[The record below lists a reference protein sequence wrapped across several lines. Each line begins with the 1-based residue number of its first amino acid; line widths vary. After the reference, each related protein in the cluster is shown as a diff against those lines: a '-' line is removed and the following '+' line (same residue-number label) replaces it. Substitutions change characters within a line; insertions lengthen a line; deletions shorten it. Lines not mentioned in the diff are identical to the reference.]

1 MRVSTALVALM
12 MTATV
17 LFIPSSIAEA
27 QNDGSTQTI
36 SSSETW
42 TSDGTLDGDVI
53 VSNGGVLTIDSEI
66 NVATGSTITVQQGG
80 NLILNGQLNAVESN
94 NEIYMEVYQNTIL
107 EPYFNGLIDSGTLRV
122 NMAKEYFTSMEV
134 YVLVAG
140 ENQTWTGQDYLDF
153 SVNFD
158 DTSVNVGFEGFWQF
172 PVWVDSIQA
181 FDSNGAI
188 YTLDADEWNH
198 NNGVLKTEEGQASF
212 SINVEGDLTSSGATI
227 SDADITCSGLCIF
240 DNSTLSWS
248 APINVNDGAIITMET
263 STMNGSRTYEDI
275 IVHDTATIN
284 FDTDSMVGTGG
295 PTDMWIRLLS
305 QRVITT
311 NLKDAPTSVHFEGL
325 GYQGSNGDLMLDSN
339 GAIDLG
345 QNTNPT
351 VSKYLRM
358 TEWVDSTGTLHQ
370 ESGMIMITLN
380 GGNSVWNG
388 DYSIT
393 LDPAPTTPTHVA
405 NIALPYVVIDKIVP
419 EDTQGT
425 VDKGLGVMLTV
436 SNTGNADVE
445 TNIRC
450 YEGNDEADMVTMFV
464 SLAAGESK
472 DIPALWYANSSGAK
486 SINCRAI
493 VPSFFNTLAEDLTS
507 QSNIESELV
516 SFKEAEDRE
525 DTPIILYS
533 AIVIVI
539 IIATILFTRAS
550 AKKMTAVEEKDYQT
564 DGISKASEEISTE

>member
-1 MRVSTALVALM
+1 MRASIALVALM

-17 LFIPSSIAEA
+17 LLIPTSIAEA

-36 SSSETW
+36 TSSEVW
-42 TSDGTLDGDVI
+42 TSDATLDGDV
-53 VSNGGVLTIDSEI
+53 VVGSGGVLTIDSNI
-66 NVATGSTITVQQGG
+66 DVATDSTITIEQGG
-80 NLILNGQLNAVESN
+80 NLILNGQLNALDSN
-94 NEIYMEVYQNTIL
+94 NEVYMEVYQNTIL
-107 EPYFNGLIDSGTLRV
+107 EPYFSGLIDSGTLRV

-134 YVLVAG
+134 YVIAAG
-140 ENQTWTGQDYLDF
+140 ENLTWTGQPYLDF
-153 SVNFD
+153 TVNFD
-158 DTSVNVGFEGFWQF
+158 DASVNVGFEGFWQF

-212 SINVEGDLTSSGATI
+212 SIDIQGDLTSNGGTI
-227 SDADITCSGLCIF
+227 SDADIICSGSCSF
-240 DNSTLSWS
+240 ANSTLSWS
-248 APINVNDGAIITMET
+248 SPINVNDGAIITMET

-275 IVHDTATIN
+275 IVHDTATID
-284 FDTDSMVGTGG
+284 FDTDSMSGTGG

-311 NLKDAPTSVHFEGL
+311 NLKDAPASVHFEGL
-325 GYQGSNGDLMLDSN
+325 GYQGSNGDLMLDAN

-345 QNTNPT
+345 QNNNPT

-358 TEWVDSTGTLHQ
+358 TEWVDSSGVLHQ

-380 GGNSVWNG
+380 GGTSVWNG
-388 DYSIT
+388 DYSVT
-393 LDPAPTTPTHVA
+393 LNPAPTTPTYAA
-405 NIALPYVVIDKIVP
+405 NIALPYVQIDKVAP

-436 SNTGNADVE
+436 TNSGTVDVA

-450 YEGNDEADMVTMFV
+450 YEGVDEADMATMFV
-464 SLAAGESK
+464 SLDAGQTK
-472 DIPALWYANSSGAK
+472 DIPAVWYANASGAK
-486 SINCRAI
+486 SLNCKASI
-493 VPSFFNTLAEDLTS
+493 PLFFNSLADDLTS
-507 QSNIESELV
+507 ASGTDSELV

-525 DTPIILYS
+525 DAPIILYS

-539 IIATILFTRAS
+539 IVATVIYTRAT
-550 AKKMTAVEEKDYQT
+550 AKKMATAEEKDYET
-564 DGISKASEEISTE
+564 EDIEDSKEAASSE

>member
-1 MRVSTALVALM
+1 MRASIALVALM

-17 LFIPSSIAEA
+17 LLIPTSIAEA

-36 SSSETW
+36 TSSEVW
-42 TSDGTLDGDVI
+42 TSDATLDGDV
-53 VSNGGVLTIDSEI
+53 VVGSGGVLTIDSNI
-66 NVATGSTITVQQGG
+66 DVATDSTITIEQGG
-80 NLILNGQLNAVESN
+80 SLILNGQLNALDSN
-94 NEIYMEVYQNTIL
+94 NEVYMEVYQNTIL
-107 EPYFNGLIDSGTLRV
+107 EPYFSGLIDSGTLRV

-134 YVLVAG
+134 YVITAG
-140 ENQTWTGQDYLDF
+140 ENLTWTGQPYLDF
-153 SVNFD
+153 TVNFD
-158 DTSVNVGFEGFWQF
+158 DASVTVGFEGFWQF

-212 SINVEGDLTSSGATI
+212 SIDIQGDLTSNGGTI
-227 SDADITCSGLCIF
+227 SDADIICSGSCTF
-240 DNSTLSWS
+240 ANSTLSWS
-248 APINVNDGAIITMET
+248 SPINVNDGAIIAMET

-275 IVHDTATIN
+275 IVHDTATID
-284 FDTDSMVGTGG
+284 FDTDSMSGTGG

-311 NLKDAPTSVHFEGL
+311 NLKDAPASVHYEGL
-325 GYQGSNGDLMLDSN
+325 GYQASNGDLMLDAN

-345 QNTNPT
+345 QNNNPT

-358 TEWVDSTGTLHQ
+358 TEWVDSSGVLHQ
-370 ESGMIMITLN
+370 ESGMVMITLN
-380 GGNSVWNG
+380 GGTSVWNG
-388 DYSIT
+388 DYSVT
-393 LDPAPTTPTHVA
+393 LNPAPTTPTYAA
-405 NIALPYVVIDKIVP
+405 NIALPYVQIDKVAP

-436 SNTGNADVE
+436 TNSGTVDVA

-450 YEGNDEADMVTMFV
+450 YEGVDEADMATMFV
-464 SLAAGESK
+464 SLDAGQTK
-472 DIPALWYANSSGAK
+472 DIPAVWYANASGAK
-486 SINCRAI
+486 SLNCKASI
-493 VPSFFNTLAEDLTS
+493 PLFFNSLADDLTS
-507 QSNIESELV
+507 ASGTDSELV

-525 DTPIILYS
+525 DAPIILYS

-539 IIATILFTRAS
+539 IVATVIYTRAT
-550 AKKMTAVEEKDYQT
+550 AKKMATAEEKDYET
-564 DGISKASEEISTE
+564 EDIEDSTETASSE

>member
-1 MRVSTALVALM
+1 MRASIALVALM

-17 LFIPSSIAEA
+17 LLIPTSIAEA

-36 SSSETW
+36 TSSEVW
-42 TSDGTLDGDVI
+42 TSDATLDGDV
-53 VSNGGVLTIDSEI
+53 VVGSGGVLTIDSNI
-66 NVATGSTITVQQGG
+66 DVATDSKITIEQGG
-80 NLILNGQLNAVESN
+80 SLILNGQLNALDSN
-94 NEIYMEVYQNTIL
+94 NEVYMEVYQNTIL
-107 EPYFNGLIDSGTLRV
+107 EPYFSGLIDSGTLRV

-134 YVLVAG
+134 YVIAAG
-140 ENQTWTGQDYLDF
+140 ENLTWTGQSYLDF
-153 SVNFD
+153 TVNFD
-158 DTSVNVGFEGFWQF
+158 DASVTVGFEGFWQF

-212 SINVEGDLTSSGATI
+212 SIDIQGDLTSNGGTI
-227 SDADITCSGLCIF
+227 SDADIICSGSCTF
-240 DNSTLSWS
+240 ANSTLSWS
-248 APINVNDGAIITMET
+248 SPINVNDGAIIAMET

-275 IVHDTATIN
+275 IVHDTATID
-284 FDTDSMVGTGG
+284 FDTDSMSGTGG

-311 NLKDAPTSVHFEGL
+311 NLKDAPASVHYEGL
-325 GYQGSNGDLMLDSN
+325 GYQASNGDLMLDAN

-345 QNTNPT
+345 QNNNPT

-358 TEWVDSTGTLHQ
+358 IEWVDSSGVLHQ
-370 ESGMIMITLN
+370 ESGMVMITLN
-380 GGNSVWNG
+380 GGTSVWNG
-388 DYSIT
+388 DYSVT
-393 LDPAPTTPTHVA
+393 LNPAPTTPTYAA
-405 NIALPYVVIDKIVP
+405 NIALPYVQIDKVAP

-436 SNTGNADVE
+436 TNSGTVDVA

-450 YEGNDEADMVTMFV
+450 YEGVDEADMATMFV
-464 SLAAGESK
+464 SLDAGQTK
-472 DIPALWYANSSGAK
+472 DIPAVWYANASGAK
-486 SINCRAI
+486 SLNCKASI
-493 VPSFFNTLAEDLTS
+493 PLFFNSLADDLTS
-507 QSNIESELV
+507 ASGTDSELV

-525 DTPIILYS
+525 DAPIILYS

-539 IIATILFTRAS
+539 IVATVIYTRAT
-550 AKKMTAVEEKDYQT
+550 AKKMATAEEKDYET
-564 DGISKASEEISTE
+564 EDIEDSTEMASSE

>member
-1 MRVSTALVALM
+1 MRASIALVALM

-17 LFIPSSIAEA
+17 LLIPTSIAEA

-36 SSSETW
+36 TSSEVW
-42 TSDGTLDGDVI
+42 TSDATLDGDV
-53 VSNGGVLTIDSEI
+53 VVGSGGVLTIDSNI
-66 NVATGSTITVQQGG
+66 DVATDSTITIEQGG
-80 NLILNGQLNAVESN
+80 SLILNGQLNALDSN
-94 NEIYMEVYQNTIL
+94 NEVYMEVYQNTIL
-107 EPYFNGLIDSGTLRV
+107 EPYFSGLIDSGTLRV

-134 YVLVAG
+134 YVIAAG
-140 ENQTWTGQDYLDF
+140 ENLTWTGQSYLDF
-153 SVNFD
+153 TVNFD
-158 DTSVNVGFEGFWQF
+158 DASLTVGFEGFWQF

-212 SINVEGDLTSSGATI
+212 SIDIQGDLTSNGGTI
-227 SDADITCSGLCIF
+227 SDADIICSGSCTF
-240 DNSTLSWS
+240 ANSTLSWS
-248 APINVNDGAIITMET
+248 SPINVNDGAIIAMET

-275 IVHDTATIN
+275 IVHDTATID
-284 FDTDSMVGTGG
+284 FDTDSMSGTGG

-311 NLKDAPTSVHFEGL
+311 NLKDAPASVHYEGL
-325 GYQGSNGDLMLDSN
+325 GYQASNGDLMLDAN

-345 QNTNPT
+345 QNNNPT

-358 TEWVDSTGTLHQ
+358 TEWVDSSGVLHQ
-370 ESGMIMITLN
+370 ESGMVMITLN
-380 GGNSVWNG
+380 GGTSVWNG
-388 DYSIT
+388 DYSVT
-393 LDPAPTTPTHVA
+393 LNPAPTTPTYAA
-405 NIALPYVVIDKIVP
+405 NIALPYVQIDKVAP

-436 SNTGNADVE
+436 TNSGTVDVA

-450 YEGNDEADMVTMFV
+450 YEGVDEADMATMFV
-464 SLAAGESK
+464 SLDAGQTK
-472 DIPALWYANSSGAK
+472 DIPAVWYANASGAK
-486 SINCRAI
+486 SLNCKASI
-493 VPSFFNTLAEDLTS
+493 PLFFNSLADDLTS
-507 QSNIESELV
+507 ASGTDSELV

-525 DTPIILYS
+525 DAPIILYS

-539 IIATILFTRAS
+539 IVATVIYTRAT
-550 AKKMTAVEEKDYQT
+550 AKKMATAEEKDYET
-564 DGISKASEEISTE
+564 EDIEDSTEAASSE

>member
-1 MRVSTALVALM
+1 MRASIALVALM

-17 LFIPSSIAEA
+17 LLIPTSMAEA

-36 SSSETW
+36 TSSEVW
-42 TSDGTLDGDVI
+42 TSDATLDGDV
-53 VSNGGVLTIDSEI
+53 VVGSGGVLTIDSNI
-66 NVATGSTITVQQGG
+66 DVATDSTITIEQGG
-80 NLILNGQLNAVESN
+80 SLILNGQLNALDSN
-94 NEIYMEVYQNTIL
+94 NEVYMEVYQNTIL
-107 EPYFNGLIDSGTLRV
+107 EPYFSGLIDSGTLRV

-134 YVLVAG
+134 YVITAG
-140 ENQTWTGQDYLDF
+140 ENLTWTGQSYLDF
-153 SVNFD
+153 AVNFD
-158 DTSVNVGFEGFWQF
+158 DASVTVGFEGFWQF

-212 SINVEGDLTSSGATI
+212 SIDVQGDLTSNGGTI
-227 SDADITCSGLCIF
+227 SDADIICSGSCTF
-240 DNSTLSWS
+240 ANSTLSWS
-248 APINVNDGAIITMET
+248 SPINVNDGAIIAMET

-275 IVHDTATIN
+275 IVHDTATID
-284 FDTDSMVGTGG
+284 FDTDSMSGTGG

-311 NLKDAPTSVHFEGL
+311 NLKDAPASVHYEGL
-325 GYQGSNGDLMLDSN
+325 GYQASNGDLMLDAN

-345 QNTNPT
+345 QNNNPT

-358 TEWVDSTGTLHQ
+358 TEWVDSSGVLHQ
-370 ESGMIMITLN
+370 ESGMVMITLN
-380 GGNSVWNG
+380 GGTSVWNG
-388 DYSIT
+388 DYSVT
-393 LDPAPTTPTHVA
+393 LNPAPTTPTYAA
-405 NIALPYVVIDKIVP
+405 NIALPYVQIDKVAP

-436 SNTGNADVE
+436 TNSGTVDVA

-450 YEGNDEADMVTMFV
+450 YEGVDEADMATMFV
-464 SLAAGESK
+464 SLDAGQTK
-472 DIPALWYANSSGAK
+472 DIPAVWYANASGAK
-486 SINCRAI
+486 SLNCKASI
-493 VPSFFNTLAEDLTS
+493 PLFFNSLADDLTS
-507 QSNIESELV
+507 ASGTDSELV

-525 DTPIILYS
+525 DAPIILYS

-539 IIATILFTRAS
+539 IGATVIYTRAT
-550 AKKMTAVEEKDYQT
+550 AKKMATAEEKDYET
-564 DGISKASEEISTE
+564 EDIEDSTETASSE

>member
-1 MRVSTALVALM
+1 MRASTALVALM

-17 LFIPSSIAEA
+17 LLIPTSIAEA

-36 SSSETW
+36 TSSEVW
-42 TSDGTLDGDVI
+42 TSDATLDGDV
-53 VSNGGVLTIDSEI
+53 VVGSGGVLTIDSNI
-66 NVATGSTITVQQGG
+66 DVATDSTITIEQGG
-80 NLILNGQLNAVESN
+80 SLILNGQLNALDSN
-94 NEIYMEVYQNTIL
+94 NEVYMEVYQNTIL
-107 EPYFNGLIDSGTLRV
+107 EPYFSGLIDSGTLRV

-134 YVLVAG
+134 YVIAAG
-140 ENQTWTGQDYLDF
+140 ENLTWTGQSYLDF
-153 SVNFD
+153 TVNFD
-158 DTSVNVGFEGFWQF
+158 DASVTVGFEGFWQF

-212 SINVEGDLTSSGATI
+212 SIDIQGDLTSNGGTI
-227 SDADITCSGLCIF
+227 SDADIICSGSCTF
-240 DNSTLSWS
+240 ANSTLSWS
-248 APINVNDGAIITMET
+248 SPINVNDGAIIAMET

-275 IVHDTATIN
+275 IVHDTATID
-284 FDTDSMVGTGG
+284 FDTDSMSGTGG

-311 NLKDAPTSVHFEGL
+311 NLKDAPASVHYEGL
-325 GYQGSNGDLMLDSN
+325 GYQASNGDLMLDAN

-345 QNTNPT
+345 QNNNPT

-358 TEWVDSTGTLHQ
+358 TEWVDSSGVLHQ
-370 ESGMIMITLN
+370 ESGMVMITLN
-380 GGNSVWNG
+380 GGTSVWNG
-388 DYSIT
+388 DYSVT
-393 LDPAPTTPTHVA
+393 LNPAPTTPTYAA
-405 NIALPYVVIDKIVP
+405 NIALPYVQIDKVAP

-436 SNTGNADVE
+436 TNSGTVDVA

-450 YEGNDEADMVTMFV
+450 YEGVDEADMATMFV
-464 SLAAGESK
+464 SLDAGQTK
-472 DIPALWYANSSGAK
+472 DIPAVWYANASGAK
-486 SINCRAI
+486 SLNCKASI
-493 VPSFFNTLAEDLTS
+493 PLFFNSLADDLTS
-507 QSNIESELV
+507 ASGTDSELV

-525 DTPIILYS
+525 DAPIILYS

-539 IIATILFTRAS
+539 IVATVIYTRAT
-550 AKKMTAVEEKDYQT
+550 AKKMATAEEKDYET
-564 DGISKASEEISTE
+564 EDIEDSTEAASSE

>member
-1 MRVSTALVALM
+1 MRASIALVALM

-17 LFIPSSIAEA
+17 LLIPTSIAEA

-36 SSSETW
+36 TSSEVW
-42 TSDGTLDGDVI
+42 TSDATLDGDV
-53 VSNGGVLTIDSEI
+53 VVGSGGVLTIDSNI
-66 NVATGSTITVQQGG
+66 DVATDSTITIEQGG
-80 NLILNGQLNAVESN
+80 NLILNGQLNALDSN
-94 NEIYMEVYQNTIL
+94 NEVYMEVYQNTIL
-107 EPYFNGLIDSGTLRV
+107 EPYFSGLIDSGTLRV

-134 YVLVAG
+134 YVIAAG
-140 ENQTWTGQDYLDF
+140 ENLTWTGQSYLDF
-153 SVNFD
+153 TVNFD
-158 DTSVNVGFEGFWQF
+158 DASVTVGFEGFWQF

-212 SINVEGDLTSSGATI
+212 SIDIQGDLTSNGGTI
-227 SDADITCSGLCIF
+227 SDADIICSGSCTF
-240 DNSTLSWS
+240 ANSTLSWS
-248 APINVNDGAIITMET
+248 SPINVNDGAIIAMET

-275 IVHDTATIN
+275 IVHDTATID
-284 FDTDSMVGTGG
+284 FDTDSMSGTGG

-311 NLKDAPTSVHFEGL
+311 NLKDAPASVHFEGL
-325 GYQGSNGDLMLDSN
+325 GYQGSNGDLMLDAN

-345 QNTNPT
+345 QNNNPT

-358 TEWVDSTGTLHQ
+358 TEWVDSAGVLHQ

-380 GGNSVWNG
+380 GGTSVWNG
-388 DYSIT
+388 DYSVT
-393 LDPAPTTPTHVA
+393 LNPAPTTPTYAA
-405 NIALPYVVIDKIVP
+405 NIALPYVQIDKVAP

-436 SNTGNADVE
+436 TNSGTVDVA

-450 YEGNDEADMVTMFV
+450 YEGVDEADMATMFV
-464 SLAAGESK
+464 SLDAGQTK
-472 DIPALWYANSSGAK
+472 DIPAVWYANASGAK
-486 SINCRAI
+486 SLNCKASI
-493 VPSFFNTLAEDLTS
+493 PLFFNSLADDLTS
-507 QSNIESELV
+507 ASGTDSELV

-525 DTPIILYS
+525 DAPIILYS

-539 IIATILFTRAS
+539 IVATVIYTRAT
-550 AKKMTAVEEKDYQT
+550 AKKMATAEEKDYET
-564 DGISKASEEISTE
+564 EDIEDSTETASSE

>member
-1 MRVSTALVALM
+1 MRASIALVALM

-17 LFIPSSIAEA
+17 LLIPTSIAEA

-36 SSSETW
+36 TSSEVW
-42 TSDGTLDGDVI
+42 TSDATLDGDV
-53 VSNGGVLTIDSEI
+53 VVGSGGVLTIDSNI
-66 NVATGSTITVQQGG
+66 DVATDSTITIEQGG
-80 NLILNGQLNAVESN
+80 SLILNGQLNALDSN
-94 NEIYMEVYQNTIL
+94 NEVYMEVYQNTIL
-107 EPYFNGLIDSGTLRV
+107 EPYFSGLIDSGTLRV

-134 YVLVAG
+134 YVIAAG
-140 ENQTWTGQDYLDF
+140 ENLTWTGQSYLDF
-153 SVNFD
+153 TVNFD
-158 DTSVNVGFEGFWQF
+158 DASVTVGFEGFWQF

-212 SINVEGDLTSSGATI
+212 SIDIQGDLTSNGGTI
-227 SDADITCSGLCIF
+227 SDADIICSGSCTF
-240 DNSTLSWS
+240 ANSTLSWS
-248 APINVNDGAIITMET
+248 SPINVNDGAIIAMET

-275 IVHDTATIN
+275 IVHDTATID
-284 FDTDSMVGTGG
+284 FDTDSMSGTGG

-311 NLKDAPTSVHFEGL
+311 NLKDAPASVHYEGL
-325 GYQGSNGDLMLDSN
+325 GYQGSNGDLMLDAN

-345 QNTNPT
+345 QNNNPT

-358 TEWVDSTGTLHQ
+358 IEWVDSSGVLHQ
-370 ESGMIMITLN
+370 ESGMVMITLN
-380 GGNSVWNG
+380 GGTSVWNG
-388 DYSIT
+388 DYSVT
-393 LDPAPTTPTHVA
+393 LNPAPTTPTYAA
-405 NIALPYVVIDKIVP
+405 NIALPYVQIDKVAP

-436 SNTGNADVE
+436 TNSGTVDVA

-450 YEGNDEADMVTMFV
+450 YEGVDEADMATMFV
-464 SLAAGESK
+464 SLDAGQTK
-472 DIPALWYANSSGAK
+472 DIPAVWYANASGAK
-486 SINCRAI
+486 SLNCKVSI
-493 VPSFFNTLAEDLTS
+493 PLFFNSLADDLTS
-507 QSNIESELV
+507 ASGTDSELV

-525 DTPIILYS
+525 DAPIILYS

-539 IIATILFTRAS
+539 IIATVIYTRTT
-550 AKKMTAVEEKDYQT
+550 AKKMATAEEKDYET
-564 DGISKASEEISTE
+564 EDIEDSTETASSE

>member
-53 VSNGGVLTIDSEI
+53 VGNGGVLTIDSEI

-227 SDADITCSGLCIF
+227 SDADIICSGVCMF

-284 FDTDSMVGTGG
+284 FDADSMVGTGG

-311 NLKDAPTSVHFEGL
+311 NLKDAPASVHFEGL

-550 AKKMTAVEEKDYQT
+550 AKKMTAIEEKDYQT
-564 DGISKASEEISTE
+564 DGINEASEEILTE